1 MKRAAVRFVAGV
13 LAASGA
19 LAALLAWRLARGP
32 IDMPLLTSYLAR
44 ALSSEGGPT
53 VRVRATELIW
63 DRHEDE
69 LRLRARDVEVSS
81 PTGAPVGLVPSLTL
95 GLSLR
100 ALLRGVIAP
109 AEVVA
114 KVVTWLLKDPG
125 AAQLNGGTIEAQHFC
140 HERGLLPGWPG
151 PRSNDNPI
159 KYDLSGALLAQLEE
173 ACTARSA
180 R

>member
-1 MKRAAVRFVAGV
+1 MKRAAVRFIAGV
-13 LAASGA
+13 LTASAALGG
-19 LAALLAWRLARGP
+19 LLAWRLARGP
-32 IDMPLLTSYLAR
+32 IDMPLLTSYVAR

-53 VRVRATELIW
+53 VRVRSTELIW

-69 LRLRARDVEVSS
+69 LRLRARDVAMSS

-114 KVVTWLLKDPG
+114 QGVRLRLVLRPDGTVDLGLG
-125 AAQLNGGTIEAQHFC
+125 EGGEGTFLSSPRIVPPMRRATA
-140 HERGLLPGWPG
+140 G
-151 PRSNDNPI
+151 P
-159 KYDLSGALLAQLEE
+159 
-173 ACTARSA
+173 
-180 R
+180 